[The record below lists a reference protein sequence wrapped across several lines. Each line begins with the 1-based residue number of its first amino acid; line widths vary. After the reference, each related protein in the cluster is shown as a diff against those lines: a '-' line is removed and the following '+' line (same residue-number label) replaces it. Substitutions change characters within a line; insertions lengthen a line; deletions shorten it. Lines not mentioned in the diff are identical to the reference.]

1 METTT
6 NNQNR
11 IKKEVTKEPLTV
23 SRVYASNFQKEGTLT
38 AELRQTIKT
47 VSLYPTKSI
56 SNSLNANI
64 FEAKDFGFA
73 ETPFENTE
81 NRVAWIDVP
90 PDSTPTS
97 VLNRLKEFPEAGLYR
112 ILSNHPILS
121 DTDMYAIGAEELDVT
136 KDSIANKQAVRLPE
150 GDPRAG
156 QLALDL
162 NGKIQ
167 YRRIAFSTVEM
178 ADQDSRTSNPA
189 DFYASPELTAE
200 INEVV
205 HIMPEQSI

>member
-6 NNQNR
+6 NNQTR
-11 IKKEVTKEPLTV
+11 IRKEVTKGPLTV
-23 SRVYASNFQKEGTLT
+23 SRVYTSNYQKEGTLT

-47 VSLYPTKSI
+47 TSLYPTKSV

-64 FEAKDFGFA
+64 FEAKDFGFE

-81 NRVAWIDVP
+81 NRVGWIDVP
-90 PDSTPTS
+90 TTS
-97 VLNRLKEFPEAGLYR
+97 SLASVSDKLKAFPEAGLYR

-121 DTDMYAIGAEELDVT
+121 DTDMFAISAEELDVT
-136 KDSIANKQAVRLPE
+136 KDTIANKQAVRLPE

-156 QLALDL
+156 QLALDV

-178 ADQDSRTSNPA
+178 ADQDLRTLNPA

-205 HIMPEQSI
+205 HVMPEQSI

>member
-1 METTT
+1 
-6 NNQNR
+6 
-11 IKKEVTKEPLTV
+11 
-23 SRVYASNFQKEGTLT
+23 
-38 AELRQTIKT
+38 
-47 VSLYPTKSI
+47 
-56 SNSLNANI
+56 
-64 FEAKDFGFA
+64 
-73 ETPFENTE
+73 
-81 NRVAWIDVP
+81 
-90 PDSTPTS
+90 
-97 VLNRLKEFPEAGLYR
+97 
-112 ILSNHPILS
+112 
-121 DTDMYAIGAEELDVT
+121 MYAIGAEELDVT